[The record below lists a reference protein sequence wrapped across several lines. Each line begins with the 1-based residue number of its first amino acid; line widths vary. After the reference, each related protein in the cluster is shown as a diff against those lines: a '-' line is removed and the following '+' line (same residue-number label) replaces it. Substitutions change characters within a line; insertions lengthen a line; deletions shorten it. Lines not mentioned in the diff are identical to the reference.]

1 MWRMRVKQIVTLE
14 NYIQEVAGESFLAGL
29 DFSARRNVQV
39 MAELFEPCLQV
50 FLCSGTPT

>member
-1 MWRMRVKQIVTLE
+1 MRVKQIVTLE